1 MLGIST
7 ARNRCLTPLSE
18 EVSNIHK
25 SLSNSL
31 SVVMDIVLGVLLDA
45 SHREASIE
53 LMLST

>member
-45 SHREASIE
+45 SHWEASTE